1 MRSTRSTKPWKSLFR
16 RAILRHT
23 KRNRRQCRFG
33 LEGEGMKRI
42 VIKVPALNADIL
54 EIGEDC
60 ASLGQKNYIVE
71 KIGESFIDD
80 KGWKMVE
87 ITLVER
93 AKP

>member
-1 MRSTRSTKPWKSLFR
+1 MTKPWKGLFPR
-16 RAILRHT
+16 VIPRHI
-23 KRNRRQCRFG
+23 KGNGRHCRFG

-60 ASLGQKNYIVE
+60 ASIGQPNYVVE
-71 KIGESFIDD
+71 KIGEPFTDD

-93 AKP
+93 SNP

>member
-1 MRSTRSTKPWKSLFR
+1 
-16 RAILRHT
+16 
-23 KRNRRQCRFG
+23 
-33 LEGEGMKRI
+33 MKRI

-60 ASLGQKNYIVE
+60 ASLSQKNYIVE
-71 KIGESFIDD
+71 KIGKPFIDD